1 MMITVAGAPC
11 SGKSTVCKLFALKYN
26 FEHMS
31 TGNLIRKM
39 AEKMGLDII
48 EMQEVLNTDKSI
60 DAKIEDMQKEIGK
73 TRIND
78 NLLLD
83 SRLGW
88 YCAPESFKVYITI
101 PEEEMA
107 RRFIKD
113 TERENDKKVDSLEEA
128 LKVCNFRRDQ
138 EIERFKNTYG
148 VDLSNTSNYDL
159 VVENYNK
166 TPEQTVDE
174 IYKAY
179 KEFVSKK
186 KF

>member
-26 FEHMS
+26 FEHIS

-113 TERENDKKVDSLEEA
+113 TGRAHV
-128 LKVCNFRRDQ
+128 
-138 EIERFKNTYG
+138 
-148 VDLSNTSNYDL
+148 
-159 VVENYNK
+159 
-166 TPEQTVDE
+166 
-174 IYKAY
+174 
-179 KEFVSKK
+179 
-186 KF
+186 